1 MSKDNIKL
9 PLSAKDLASGVI
21 GRVRMSTIA
30 LGTAVGNLATKM
42 LTGAINGIRGWINE
56 ALEAE
61 KANVM
66 LDAAL
71 RGVGSYTPEL
81 SKRFRDLAGA
91 IQDETGA
98 SDEAVKANIAQLTTM
113 GVAADQMDRAAR
125 AVQALASLGRDGAQ
139 SMVAVARALVCLL
152 FA

>member
-42 LTGAINGIRGWINE
+42 LTGAINGTRGWTNA

-71 RGVGSYTPEL
+71 RGVGSYTP
-81 SKRFRDLAGA
+81 
-91 IQDETGA
+91 
-98 SDEAVKANIAQLTTM
+98 
-113 GVAADQMDRAAR
+113 
-125 AVQALASLGRDGAQ
+125 
-139 SMVAVARALVCLL
+139 
-152 FA
+152 